1 MKHTFAPIAALL
13 LAVALLLTGNGLL
26 GTLIPVR
33 GQLEAFSTASIAL
46 LGSTYFLGF
55 AAGCIS
61 AAYLVRRVGHIRT
74 FTAMASVVAAISLAH
89 GLIASPLPWWAMRAV
104 TGFCFAVLYIVIE
117 SWLNERATNETR
129 GTILSAYL
137 VINLTVITVGQ
148 MMVTLAD
155 PADLT
160 LFAVASMLVSVAVV
174 PVALSAAAAPQ
185 PIQSV
190 RVRIPKLLRT
200 APVAFAAC
208 LGVGL
213 SNGAFWSLAPVF
225 VQGSGFGVAAV
236 ALFMSATVLG
246 GAVAQWPIGFL
257 SDHMDRG
264 RLILGMAVAAA
275 LLGAVVILSSSW
287 SLAWVLAAAAA
298 WGALAFPLYA
308 VAVAQANDY
317 APPSEFVETSSGML
331 LTYAAGAILGP
342 MMATAFMHAF
352 TATGLYAFTAS
363 VHALLVAFAF
373 WRLRRQR
380 PPIEEE
386 HVPFSE
392 ALQASQTVSATFDA
406 EIQEAH
412 VHAEADTRE
421 PDASPV
427 NGD

>member
-1 MKHTFAPIAALL
+1 MKRTFAPIAALL
-13 LAVALLLTGNGLL
+13 LAAALLLTGNGLL

-33 GQLEAFSTASIAL
+33 GQLEAFSTVSIAL

-61 AAYLVRRVGHIRT
+61 AAHLVRRVGHIRT
-74 FTAMASVVAAISLAH
+74 FTAMASVVAAVSLAH
-89 GLIASPLPWWAMRAV
+89 GLIAMPLPWWTMRAV

-129 GTILSAYL
+129 GSILSAYL

-148 MMVTLAD
+148 MMMTLSD

-160 LFAVASMLVSVAVV
+160 LFALVSILVSAAVV

-185 PIQSV
+185 PIQAV

-200 APVAFAAC
+200 SPVAFATC

-213 SNGAFWSLAPVF
+213 ANGAFWTLAPLF
-225 VQGSGFGVAAV
+225 VQGAGFGVAAV
-236 ALFMSATVLG
+236 AMFMSATVLG
-246 GAVAQWPIGFL
+246 GAAAQWPIGRL

-264 RLILGMAVAAA
+264 RLIAGMSALAAV
-275 LLGAVVILSSSW
+275 LGAVVILSTNW
-287 SLAWVLAAAAA
+287 SLDWVLAASVA

-317 APPSEFVETSSGML
+317 AKPSEFVETSSGLL
-331 LTYAAGAILGP
+331 LTYGAGAILGP

-352 TATGLYAFTAS
+352 TESGLYVFTAS
-363 VHALLVAFAF
+363 VHGVLVAFTL
-373 WRLRRQR
+373 WQLKRQR
-380 PPIEEE
+380 LPIEED
-386 HVPFSE
+386 HVLFSD
-392 ALQASQTVSATFDA
+392 ALQASQTLSSTFDA
-406 EIQEAH
+406 EIQEEL
-412 VHAEADTRE
+412 VHAEA
-421 PDASPV
+421 
-427 NGD
+427 